1 MTEAEILDLLAGFVD
16 TVLLGLSVFFTVVSA
31 YVAGLNYFVRR
42 SPLLGRI
49 CAFAFLTFIL
59 ALLLAV
65 MQGAQTLHNG
75 LMAGLRQLGPDQL
88 TAAGRAALANADAEL
103 MPIAG
108 QLLSLDALV
117 RYGLWGGMALTYA
130 GLFFLTFVFRW
141 GDDD

>member
-1 MTEAEILDLLAGFVD
+1 MSEAETLGLLAGFTD
-16 TVLLGLSVFFTVVSA
+16 TVLVGLSVFFTVVSA

-42 SPLLGRI
+42 SPMLGRI

-65 MQGAQTLHNG
+65 MQGAQVLHDG
-75 LMAGLRQLGPDQL
+75 LLAGLRDLPPQEL
-88 TAAGRAALANADAEL
+88 TLAGRAAIANADARL
-103 MPIAG
+103 MPISG
-108 QLLSLDALV
+108 QELSLNAVV

-141 GDDD
+141 GDED

>member
-1 MTEAEILDLLAGFVD
+1 MTEAEILELLSGFVD

-42 SPLLGRI
+42 SPILGRI

-65 MQGAQTLHNG
+65 MQGAQTLHDG
-75 LMAGLRQLGPDQL
+75 LMAGLRELADDKL
-88 TAAGRAALANADAEL
+88 TAAGRAALANADAQV
-103 MPIAG
+103 MPAPG
-108 QLLSLDALV
+108 HALSLNALV
-117 RYGLWGGMALTYA
+117 RYGLWGGMGLTYA

>member
-1 MTEAEILDLLAGFVD
+1 MTEAEILTLLSGFVD

-42 SPLLGRI
+42 SPMLGRI

-65 MQGAQTLHNG
+65 MQGAQTLHDG
-75 LMAGLRQLGPDQL
+75 LMAGLRQLRGDGL
-88 TAAGRAALANADAEL
+88 TAAGRAALANADVEL
-103 MPIAG
+103 MPFEG
-108 QLLSLDALV
+108 HVLSLNALV
-117 RYGLWGGMALTYA
+117 RYGLWGGMGFTYA